1 MTVPASVRRTAAAA
15 ILTLLAATAT
25 AASAQ
30 EAPATPSREQLQQR
44 LETQRAANERM
55 KARIDK
61 LEAKLKEDVCADPAS
76 AQALLNAAEP
86 TPAAP

>member
-1 MTVPASVRRTAAAA
+1 MTLVLFGAASTV
-15 ILTLLAATAT
+15 
-25 AASAQ
+25 ASAQ
-30 EAPATPSREQLQQR
+30 EPAPSPSREQLQQR

-55 KARIDK
+55 KARIEK

-76 AQALLNAAEP
+76 AQALLNASEP